1 MKLAKVS
8 KKINVLKGD
17 IGDLQN
23 RIDRAMRTLEG
34 NAYPEDLTPLAS
46 RLDEKVKR
54 LVALKTARMKANV
67 DNGMY
72 EVILQLGEAK
82 SQLRWLDQLDVSSGI
97 TPASRY
103 DDTKTTL
110 YISQM
115 TVAEKQAKMDYL
127 REKIEDMVDKLD
139 DFNAGTTIEV

>member
-23 RIDRAMRTLEG
+23 RIDSSMRTLEG
-34 NAYPEDLTPLAS
+34 NPYTEELTPLAK

-54 LVALKTARMKANV
+54 LVALKNARMIANV
-67 DNGMY
+67 GQGMY
-72 EVILQLGEAK
+72 QVILELGEAK
-82 SQLRWLDQLDVSSGI
+82 SQLRWLDGLDVSSGI

-103 DDTKTTL
+103 DDTKTTS
-110 YISQM
+110 YVSQM
-115 TVAEKQAKMDYL
+115 TVAEKQTKMDYL
-127 REKIEDMVDKLD
+127 RDEIEKMVDKLD
-139 DFNAGTTIEV
+139 DFNANADIKV